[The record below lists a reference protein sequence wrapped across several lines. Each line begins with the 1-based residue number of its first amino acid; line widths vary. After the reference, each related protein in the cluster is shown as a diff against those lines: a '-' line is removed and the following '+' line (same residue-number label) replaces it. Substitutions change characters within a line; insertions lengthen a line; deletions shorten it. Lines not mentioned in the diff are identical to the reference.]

1 METHNIQGV
10 EMTQYISDEIS
21 LTLFL
26 CTLCFILSTYLL
38 LNYIFALASE
48 TYRWLNNKYKGEVY
62 IFHFPNPISSI
73 KNCIIR
79 TKNWFSTK
87 IKQIKTAVQAVKDI
101 QILIIETS
109 GNEQLKHAFMAY
121 TFIVAI
127 TAITAYNFLGL
138 AYKYDFISIFKQL
151 F

>member
-1 METHNIQGV
+1 MDFMREFALPSGAESYLGFYV
-10 EMTQYISDEIS
+10 
-21 LTLFL
+21 TLGL
-26 CTLCFILSTYLL
+26 FIAMLL
-38 LNYIFALASE
+38 LMNFIFALVAE
-48 TYRWLNNKYKGEVY
+48 TYRWSKSKYKGEAY
-62 IFHFPNPISSI
+62 AFHFPNPVTAI
-73 KNCIIR
+73 KNR
-79 TKNWFSTK
+79 VTRARNWFKIK

-138 AYKYDFISIFKQL
+138 AYKYDFIAIFKQL

>member
-1 METHNIQGV
+1 MDFMREFALPSAESYLGFYV
-10 EMTQYISDEIS
+10 
-21 LTLFL
+21 TLGL
-26 CTLCFILSTYLL
+26 FIAMLL
-38 LNYIFALASE
+38 LMNFIFALVAE
-48 TYRWLNNKYKGEVY
+48 TYRWAKSKYKGEAY
-62 IFHFPNPISSI
+62 TFHFPNPVTAI
-73 KNCIIR
+73 KNR
-79 TKNWFSTK
+79 VNRAKNWFKIK

-138 AYKYDFISIFKQL
+138 AYKYDFIAIFKQL